1 LKKIAVFASGSG
13 TNFQSII
20 DAVES
25 GKITATICGLLA
37 GKPGIKAIKRARKHN
52 IPVEILDKRN
62 FHNDAVYEKKLN
74 GILKQWSPDLIVL
87 AGYLRKIPD
96 SVVSTFKDRII
107 NIHPSLLPE
116 YGGKGFY
123 GMHVHEAVIA
133 NNEIESGCT
142 VHVVS
147 EEYDQGKIL
156 GQVKVPVY
164 PDDTPEILQQR
175 VLMKEHQL
183 LIQVI
188 NELITQKKI

>member
-37 GKPGIKAIKRARKHN
+37 SKPRIKAIERAREHN
-52 IPVEILDKRN
+52 IPVEILDKRI
-62 FHNDAVYEKKLN
+62 FYNDAVYENKMH

-96 SVVSTFKDRII
+96 SIVSTFKDRII
-107 NIHPSLLPE
+107 NIHPSLLPD

-133 NNEIESGCT
+133 HNEIESGCT

-183 LIQVI
+183 LVQVI